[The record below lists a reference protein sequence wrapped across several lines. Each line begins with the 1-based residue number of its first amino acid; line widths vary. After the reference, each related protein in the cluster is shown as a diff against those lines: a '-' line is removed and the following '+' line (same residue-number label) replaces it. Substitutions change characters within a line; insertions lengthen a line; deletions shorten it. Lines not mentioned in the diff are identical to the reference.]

1 MTEQRKKI
9 LIVDDERLNIN
20 VLHDLLKED
29 YKTMAAI
36 SGKQALKAAESDNP
50 PDLILL
56 DIMMPEMDGYEVCE
70 TLKSNDKTKD
80 IPIIFV
86 TAMGQTSDETKG
98 LGYGA
103 VDYLT
108 KPVSG
113 PIVHARVKTHL
124 ELKRQRDEL
133 KSAYR
138 VIESQKERME
148 DELLVGR
155 EIQMSMVPQE
165 FPPFPDRHEF
175 RLHAKLFPAREVGGD
190 FYDYFLIDED
200 CLCLCI
206 GDVSGKG
213 VPAALF
219 MAVTRTLIKAR
230 ATEDRSTASIITRV
244 NDELARD
251 NKKFM
256 FVTLFLALVE
266 ISTGRVTYTNA
277 GHNPTILRRKSGDV
291 ELLDAFHGPVVAAS
305 PELAFKE
312 DTIFLEAGDMLVI
325 YTDGVTDTR
334 NVEKEFFS
342 QARLEKLV
350 SNSDTNEA
358 EQIVEGIFSELKAF
372 EGEAEQ
378 FDDIT
383 LMVLSLKTE
392 TTTGRIDEFSIT
404 LENQLSEITNANLK
418 FNEFVE
424 KHSLTIELRRQFNL
438 VIDELLNNII
448 SYAYEDDEAHQI
460 DVSGALYDNQ
470 FILRI
475 RDDGIPFNPFTGPA
489 PELAGSLEDQAIGG
503 LGIHLVK
510 NLMDQAIYRRE
521 INQNLVTLIKKLQ

>member
-20 VLHDLLKED
+20 VLHELLKDD

-36 SGKQALKAAESDNP
+36 SGKQALKAAESDSP

-56 DIMMPEMDGYEVCE
+56 DIMMPEMDGYEVCK
-70 TLKSNDKTKD
+70 TLKSHDKTKD

-98 LGYGA
+98 LEYGA

-124 ELKRQRDEL
+124 ELKRQKDEL
-133 KSAYR
+133 KTAYKL
-138 VIESQKERME
+138 IESQKDRME

-165 FPPFPDRHEF
+165 FPPFPEKTEF
-175 RLHAKLFPAREVGGD
+175 TLHAKLFPAREVGGD

-200 CLCLCI
+200 RLCLCI

-219 MAVTRTLIKAR
+219 MAVTRTLVKAR

-251 NKKFM
+251 NQKFM
-256 FVTLFLALVE
+256 FVTLFLAVLE
-266 ISTGRVTYTNA
+266 ISTGKVTYTNA
-277 GHNPTILRRKSGDV
+277 GHNPTILRRKSGDL

-312 DTIFLEAGDMLVI
+312 DTITLEEGDKLVI

-334 NVEKEFFS
+334 NVEKDFFT

-350 SNSDTNEA
+350 SRTGTIDA
-358 EQIVEGIFSELKAF
+358 EQLVEEIFTEVKKF
-372 EGEAEQ
+372 EGEADQ

-383 LMVLSLKTE
+383 LMALSLE
-392 TTTGRIDEFSIT
+392 ADTTTGLIDEFSIT
-404 LENQLSEITNANLK
+404 IENQLSAISKANLK
-418 FNEFVE
+418 LNEFVE
-424 KHSLTIELRRQFNL
+424 KHALTTELRRQFNL

-448 SYAYEDDEAHQI
+448 SYAYEDEEVHQI
-460 DVSGALYDNQ
+460 DVHGALYENQ
-470 FILRI
+470 FVLKVI
-475 RDDGIPFNPFTGPA
+475 DDGIPFNPFIGPA
-489 PELAGSLEDQAIGG
+489 PELADSLEDQAIGG

-510 NLMDQAIYRRE
+510 NLMDQATYRRE
-521 INQNLVTLIKKLQ
+521 INQNSVTLIKKLQ